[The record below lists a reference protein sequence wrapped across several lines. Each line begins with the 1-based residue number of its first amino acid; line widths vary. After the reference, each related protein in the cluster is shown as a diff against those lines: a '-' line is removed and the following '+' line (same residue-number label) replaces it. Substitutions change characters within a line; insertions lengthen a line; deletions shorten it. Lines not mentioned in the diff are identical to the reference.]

1 MKTKTKRTIVRAA
14 DIQSV
19 EDITAIEVSEMTE
32 GNEAKITAK
41 YWSLMFDPFC
51 QVWRKNR
58 IQPLTRD
65 EVLRRCRE

>member
-1 MKTKTKRTIVRAA
+1 MKTKTKRTVVRAA

-19 EDITAIEVSEMTE
+19 ADIAAIEVSEMTE

-58 IQPLTRD
+58 IQPLTRE

>member
-19 EDITAIEVSEMTE
+19 EDITAIEDSKMIA
-32 GNEAKITAK
+32 GYEAKITAK